1 MAISTRQFG
10 VKNTNANIT
19 ALGYT
24 NQGILLIQDNASTQ
38 NALGGAP
45 VVEGMTSWHV
55 GPDENRTGMEYT
67 ICYTKYVEGGFVTFN
82 TEGTINT
89 EGYVPGM
96 VAGEYLYNG
105 SAVKL
110 SFKMCTAVNFKA
122 IAEELT
128 GQSFADAPAAATW
141 LNANNCWTDHPGG
154 GSNNEEPSAVYWTI
168 TGCGTNQVGVV
179 KYTGSDEQ
187 GVLVPG
193 GIINTEML
201 IAPEKF
207 TPTGSIIVGEQTDVD
222 AYDRAALAWDLA
234 DSNLQF
240 GICEL

>member
-10 VKNTNANIT
+10 VKNTNANIA

-24 NQGILLIQDNASTQ
+24 NQGILLIQNVATATNQ
-38 NALGGAP
+38 LGGVP

-55 GPDENRTGMEYT
+55 GPDENREGMEYT
-67 ICYTKYVEGGFVTFN
+67 ICYTKYVDGGFVTFN
-82 TEGTINT
+82 TEGFINT

-96 VAGEYLYNG
+96 DAGEYLYNG

-110 SFKMCTAVNFKA
+110 SFKMCTAANFKA

-128 GQSFADAPAAATW
+128 GQSFDDAAAAADW
-141 LNANNCWTDHPGG
+141 LNDNNCWTDHPGG
-154 GSNNEEPSAVYWTI
+154 GSNNEAPSAVYWTI
-168 TGCGTNQVGVV
+168 AGCGTNQAGVV

-207 TPTGSIIVGEQTDVD
+207 ITTNSILVGEQTDVN
-222 AYDRAALAWDLA
+222 AYDRSPFAWDLGTA
-234 DSNLQF
+234 PLQF
-240 GICEL
+240 GICEV